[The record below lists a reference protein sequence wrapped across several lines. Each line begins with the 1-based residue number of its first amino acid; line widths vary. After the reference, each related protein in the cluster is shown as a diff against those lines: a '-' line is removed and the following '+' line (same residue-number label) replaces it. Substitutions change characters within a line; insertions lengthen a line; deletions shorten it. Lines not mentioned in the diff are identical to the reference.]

1 MDGAKGDLIFVIF
14 AILAIGLVWF
24 FTGGPERT
32 RTNPGAFLKPPSPIG
47 SGEVYGNI
55 NIKSGSVNIDSDKQ
69 DGSIKYELIKNQD
82 EIKTSKTN
90 SGFSEFNEKITI
102 KKNLYGLNETS
113 PNDEYLTLYANNR
126 NNEKISITGW
136 TLESVISGKKI
147 KIGKGVKVYTSGIIN
162 SEQNINVMPGETVI
176 ITTGISPIGV
186 SFKLNKCAGYFE
198 QFQDFSPS
206 LSKRCPYPDDEYDN
220 FAVISANDFTCEDV
234 IDDVRRCEMSLNA
247 LPIGTTNEC
256 SNFIAQ
262 NINYTGCVKNH
273 KNDLDF
279 IEKEWRVFLGRNEK
293 LWRKKREIIRLLD
306 NKGKV
311 VDTYTY

>member
-1 MDGAKGDLIFVIF
+1 MDGAKGDLMFVIF

-24 FTGGPERT
+24 FTGGSERA
-32 RTNPGAFLKPPSPIG
+32 RMDPGAFLKPPSPVG
-47 SGEVYGNI
+47 SGEIYGNI
-55 NIKSGSVNIDSDKQ
+55 NIKSGSVNIGSNEQ
-69 DGSIKYELIKNQD
+69 DISNKDELTETQD
-82 EIKTSKTN
+82 EIRTSKTN
-90 SGFSEFNEKITI
+90 SGFSEFDGKITI
-102 KKNLYGLNETS
+102 KKSSYDLNKTS

-126 NNEKISITGW
+126 NNEKISITNW

-147 KIGKGVKVYTSGIIN
+147 KIGKGVEVYTSGIIN
-162 SEQNINVMPGETVI
+162 TEQNINVAPGETVI
-176 ITTGISPIGV
+176 ITTGRSPIGI
-186 SFKLNKCAGYFE
+186 SFKLNKCTGYFE

-206 LSKRCPYPDDEYDN
+206 LPKRCPYPDDEYDS
-220 FAVISANDFTCEDV
+220 FAVIPANDFTCEDV
-234 IDDVRRCEMSLNA
+234 IDDIRRCEMSLNA
-247 LPIGTTNEC
+247 LPLGTTNEC

-293 LWRKKREIIRLLD
+293 LWREKREIIRLLD
-306 NKGKV
+306 NEGKV